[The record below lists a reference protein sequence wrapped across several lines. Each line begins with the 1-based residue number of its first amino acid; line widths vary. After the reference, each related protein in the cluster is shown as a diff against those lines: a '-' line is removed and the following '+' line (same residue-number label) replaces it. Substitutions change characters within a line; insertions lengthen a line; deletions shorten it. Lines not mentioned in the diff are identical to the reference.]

1 MAVFENDLV
10 GHLDAL
16 YNFARWLS
24 GNDADAEDLVQE
36 TCLKAI
42 RARALFQP
50 GTNLKAW
57 LYSIMRH
64 AFLDRVRRGPA
75 RSGQE
80 GGLLD
85 EEVAVEE
92 VALQGDAELGRL
104 RTLVMGDIAKALQAL
119 PERFRA
125 AILLSDVEGLSWEE
139 VAAVLGCPLGTV
151 QSRIYRGRRLLR
163 ELLKDY
169 AG

>member
-1 MAVFENDLV
+1 LC
-10 GHLDAL
+10 
-16 YNFARWLS
+16 
-24 GNDADAEDLVQE
+24 GNDADAEDLAQE

-64 AFLDRVRRGPA
+64 AFLDRVRQDRA
-75 RSGQE
+75 RSGKE

-85 EEVAVEE
+85 EEMAVEE
-92 VALQGDAELGRL
+92 VLLQGDAELGRL
-104 RTLVMGDIAKALQAL
+104 RTLVMGDIAKAMQAL
-119 PERFRA
+119 PERFRT

-139 VAAVLGCPLGTV
+139 VAAILGCPLGTV

-163 ELLKDY
+163 SLLKDY
-169 AG
+169 AR